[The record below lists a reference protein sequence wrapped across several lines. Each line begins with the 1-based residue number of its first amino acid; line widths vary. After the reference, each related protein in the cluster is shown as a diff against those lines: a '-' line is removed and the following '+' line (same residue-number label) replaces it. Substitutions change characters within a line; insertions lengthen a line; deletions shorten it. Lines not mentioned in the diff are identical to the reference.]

1 MNPHEILGVQEGIEA
16 DSLKRRYK
24 ILSKMFHPDR
34 HQNDKS
40 AVFFFQLIKKSYD
53 SILLSREEIVIPEVI
68 ISKSEMQ
75 SSKQKTKKEDTK
87 KAERQEKQERQ
98 ERQEHRNEKI
108 IPGTN
113 ITQNDIRVLS
123 EKMHDPWF
131 QPEFSLTE
139 FFGDVSLPKK
149 KDKNMRPKSTR

>member
-1 MNPHEILGVQEGIEA
+1 MNPHEILGVEEGVEP

-24 ILSKMFHPDR
+24 ILSKMFHPDK

-53 SILLSREEIVIPEVI
+53 AIVSSREKIVIPDVK
-68 ISKSEMQ
+68 ISKSKMQ
-75 SSKQKTKKEDTK
+75 SSKLKKE
-87 KAERQEKQERQ
+87 ELSES
-98 ERQEHRNEKI
+98 QEHRSEKI

-123 EKMHDPWF
+123 EKLHDPWF
-131 QPEFSLTE
+131 QPEFSLTD
-139 FFGDVSLPKK
+139 FFGDVSIPKK
-149 KDKNMRPKSTR
+149 KDKDMRPKSTR

>member
-1 MNPHEILGVQEGIEA
+1 MNPHEILGVEEGIEP

-24 ILSKMFHPDR
+24 ILSKMFHPDK

-53 SILLSREEIVIPEVI
+53 SIVSSREKIVIPDVK
-68 ISKSEMQ
+68 ISKSKMQ
-75 SSKQKTKKEDTK
+75 SSRQNIKE
-87 KAERQEKQERQ
+87 EEKSDNQS
-98 ERQEHRNEKI
+98 QEHRNEKM

-123 EKMHDPWF
+123 EKLHDPWF

-139 FFGDVSLPKK
+139 FFGDVNFPKK
-149 KDKNMRPKSTR
+149 KNKDIRPKSTR

>member
-1 MNPHEILGVQEGIEA
+1 MNPHEILGVEEGIEP

-24 ILSKMFHPDR
+24 ILSKMFHPDK

-53 SILLSREEIVIPEVI
+53 SIVSSREKIVIPDVK
-68 ISKSEMQ
+68 ISKSKIQ
-75 SSKQKTKKEDTK
+75 SSRSRKE
-87 KAERQEKQERQ
+87 EKSDNQS
-98 ERQEHRNEKI
+98 QEHRNEKM

-123 EKMHDPWF
+123 EKLHDPWF

-139 FFGDVSLPKK
+139 FFGDVNIPKK
-149 KDKNMRPKSTR
+149 KDKDMRPKSTR

>member
-1 MNPHEILGVQEGIEA
+1 MNPHEILGVEEGIEL

-24 ILSKMFHPDR
+24 ILSKMFHPDK

-53 SILLSREEIVIPEVI
+53 SIVSSREKIVIPDVK
-68 ISKSEMQ
+68 ISKSKMQ
-75 SSKQKTKKEDTK
+75 SSRQNIKKEEGSDD
-87 KAERQEKQERQ
+87 QS
-98 ERQEHRNEKI
+98 QEHRNEKM
-108 IPGTN
+108 IPGTS

-123 EKMHDPWF
+123 EKLHDPWF

-139 FFGDVSLPKK
+139 FFGDVNVPKK
-149 KDKNMRPKSTR
+149 KDKDMRPKSTR